1 MRMVSALLYNSQ
13 QERKWLYCPKFL
25 FFLTRNIVIIDFYH
39 LLQQM
44 EVQFRKKKK
53 PSGIEEWTL
62 SETVDVVFYIWALSL
77 N

>member
-1 MRMVSALLYNSQ
+1 MTLLPQISV
-13 QERKWLYCPKFL
+13 
-25 FFLTRNIVIIDFYH
+25 FLTRNIVIIDFYH

-44 EVQFRKKKK
+44 EVQFRKKK